1 MPSIITDR
9 YKDLDISFRKNPA
22 TDDIYELKDIE
33 AVKRSVKILVLTQFN
48 EVPFHPEIGSSV
60 YSSLFENYT
69 QETTLILDR
78 TIREVIRKYEPRA
91 TVQEV
96 KIIGRPD
103 NNSIEISILFYI
115 QNIEEL
121 QSVSVKLERIR

>member
-1 MPSIITDR
+1 MPSIIKNR
-9 YKDLDISFRKNPA
+9 YKDLDISFRKNPS
-22 TDDIYELKDIE
+22 TDDIYELNDIE

-48 EVPFHPEIGSSV
+48 EIPFHPEIGSAV

-78 TIREVIRKYEPRA
+78 TIREVIRNYEPR
-91 TVQEV
+91 VRIHDV
-96 KIIGRPD
+96 KIIGKPD
-103 NNSIEISILFYI
+103 NNTIEISILFYI
-115 QNIEEL
+115 VNVEEI